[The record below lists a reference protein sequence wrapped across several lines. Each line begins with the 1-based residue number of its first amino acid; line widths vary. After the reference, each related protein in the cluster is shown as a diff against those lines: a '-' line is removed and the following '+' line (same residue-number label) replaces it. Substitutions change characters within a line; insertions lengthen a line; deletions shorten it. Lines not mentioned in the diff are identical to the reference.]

1 MSNDQKGLRR
11 MVIRCKNQPA
21 ATQKE
26 RGRKMFIGIRC
37 VHASSARYALSK
49 MGAAQ

>member
-37 VHASSARYALSK
+37 VHESARHALSK